1 MIQNQ
6 NITIIIVEKSGF
18 LKQLS
23 VKDFNENALFKKCG
37 FKKMEDFEKH
47 PEWSISYD
55 GNDYLINVYGK
66 TKGRANNEN
75 KYEFPPPIDNT
86 VFFGSCC
93 IVLKKKNDGIYI
105 NLTLDI
111 WAKIYE
117 LLFGGFEDLDATKDE
132 DKTDIDVLK
141 LVSADRLTS
150 DGYLKDGFVV
160 DSDEDNTEYEYNDDD
175 IDTLCIDVN
184 NSSVEEADEMFEL
197 QDIGSELSEESY
209 LEDDEE

>member
-37 FKKMEDFEKH
+37 FKKMEDFEKYT
-47 PEWSISYD
+47 EWSISYD

-93 IVLKKKNDGIYI
+93 IVLKKKIDGIYM

-111 WAKIYE
+111 WAKIYK

-175 IDTLCIDVN
+175 IDTLCIDVD
-184 NSSVEEADEMFEL
+184 NSPVEEADEMFEL